1 MIERL
6 AGLGMDRHT
15 TGHLLPTPD
24 PKIDIAGFN
33 FDANTPTPSAFCG
46 QQSCAGPK
54 KGIDYKLTA
63 RRHIKKCVHYQT
75 DGFHCRMRIEV
86 IVAVGAA
93 AAVVGAVMAG
103 QRKPEPALIP
113 IPVKRPRRSSDD

>member
-1 MIERL
+1 MRARL
-6 AGLGMDRHT
+6 SANC
-15 TGHLLPTPD
+15 
-24 PKIDIAGFN
+24 PK
-33 FDANTPTPSAFCG
+33 SVRCG
-46 QQSCAGPK
+46 TVGVV
-54 KGIDYKLTA
+54 L
-63 RRHIKKCVHYQT
+63 
-75 DGFHCRMRIEV
+75 IEV